1 MVLGGAW
8 SVCLSGV
15 MKKPRGGWRCQS
27 CLPEARGEWRRQS
40 SDHWIWTLLHHSH
53 PRFLFGFI
61 QTIPFC
67 LSLETI
73 KHSVFI
79 SSVVC
84 FLWSAFQEDDV
95 LFLFFSRGLLSK
107 RICWNHCEILPHQQ
121 NISTVCI
128 LPSFVLVRIG
138 HLYVQA
144 LSISALHHE
153 ISQLPTRCCV
163 WLYWSRQQ
171 TWQDS
176 RDFPEIFSQP
186 KPRKCLLQQV
196 WLSVTHVPKTMVQWI
211 SRNT

>member
-1 MVLGGAW
+1 MN
-8 SVCLSGV
+8 
-15 MKKPRGGWRCQS
+15 
-27 CLPEARGEWRRQS
+27 
-40 SDHWIWTLLHHSH
+40 LHGDFF
-53 PRFLFGFI
+53 PL
-61 QTIPFC
+61 
-67 LSLETI
+67 
-73 KHSVFI
+73 SVFQGL
-79 SSVVC
+79 C
-84 FLWSAFQEDDV
+84 H
-95 LFLFFSRGLLSK
+95 SRGRMSPLLDWFSHCPLPLPNDVLLSK

-121 NISTVCI
+121 NISTICI
-128 LPSFVLVRIG
+128 LPSFVLVRID

-153 ISQLPTRCCV
+153 ISQLPTRYCV